1 MDERFTVEHPFR
13 TSRQV
18 LGQTVLDTD
27 GLAHHTH
34 RERLRP
40 LFSAKALAGYRTGIL
55 EPAATALLDRLCLE
69 PSGDLMAKY
78 ARLFPARVILQ
89 MLGLPLASERAVLEM
104 LRPIIRSID
113 GHPGV
118 LARAERSR
126 HALEAILRAA
136 FRSGEVAGSPLAT
149 YVLAASGWDEEY
161 AVRTMLLLL
170 AAGTETTTGAV
181 GGALTF
187 VLTDPGLRQRLAD
200 DPGAIKG
207 VVREALRLCPPLHYV
222 VRYAREP
229 VCLDGVEITPGLP
242 VQLCIASA
250 NRDET
255 LCERSEVWDPGRP
268 RVLGLEFGA
277 GAHLCAGA
285 TLAIEEITTAVGAL
299 VERLPR
305 VRLTEYPRF
314 AGRVF
319 RMPARLTASLS

>member
-1 MDERFTVEHPFR
+1 MLDPFQQDDRWKVYLRFRNERPVLWSDHHRSFFVFGWPQVRAVLVDERFTVEHPFR

-149 YVLAASGWDEEY
+149 YVLAASGWDE
-161 AVRTMLLLL
+161 
-170 AAGTETTTGAV
+170 
-181 GGALTF
+181 
-187 VLTDPGLRQRLAD
+187 
-200 DPGAIKG
+200 
-207 VVREALRLCPPLHYV
+207 
-222 VRYAREP
+222 
-229 VCLDGVEITPGLP
+229 
-242 VQLCIASA
+242 
-250 NRDET
+250 
-255 LCERSEVWDPGRP
+255 
-268 RVLGLEFGA
+268 
-277 GAHLCAGA
+277 
-285 TLAIEEITTAVGAL
+285 
-299 VERLPR
+299 
-305 VRLTEYPRF
+305 
-314 AGRVF
+314 
-319 RMPARLTASLS
+319 